1 MLASAWS
8 TTTCLIVFP
17 GVAVLGAECVSEPPL
32 RSGESSKEDNVYARN
47 KALQSAGMAIE
58 LIYRAVILAQ
68 GNRPVGSRQKGRDIS
83 TVRAL
88 STSAGSYAP
97 PPY

>member
-47 KALQSAGMAIE
+47 KALQSAGMTIE
-58 LIYRAVILAQ
+58 GAEYFSRFIRSAALLTSRCTGKSPMRVRGRAA
-68 GNRPVGSRQKGRDIS
+68 SR
-83 TVRAL
+83 
-88 STSAGSYAP
+88 
-97 PPY
+97 